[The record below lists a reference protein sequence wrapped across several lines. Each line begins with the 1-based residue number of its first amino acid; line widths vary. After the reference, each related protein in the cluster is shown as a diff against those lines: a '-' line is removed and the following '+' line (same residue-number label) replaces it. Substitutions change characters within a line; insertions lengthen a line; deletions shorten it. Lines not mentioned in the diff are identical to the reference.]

1 MSYCLE
7 GTREKSYW
15 KGFIK
20 VFCFEMF
27 RFKVVDMKTVM
38 EPLGNSEETLSI
50 YVLKSMLKL

>member
-7 GTREKSYW
+7 GTREKSDW

-27 RFKVVDMKTVM
+27 RSKVVDMKTVI
-38 EPLGNSEETLSI
+38 EPLGNSEETFVIL
-50 YVLKSMLKL
+50 LL